1 MAKLYVFGIGGTG
14 SRVLRALTMLL
25 ASGVECKF
33 DTIVPVIIDPDASA
47 ADMSRTVDAMTR
59 YMAIRKH
66 LPPNSANENCFFK
79 TEICPIQDMTTFKL
93 TLENTENSTFRDYM
107 KTNQMDAASKALI
120 NMLFS
125 QANLDSDMV
134 VGFKGNPNIG
144 SVVLNQFST
153 SDAYKAF
160 SNNFEEGDRIF
171 IISSIFG
178 GTGASGF
185 PLLLKTLRNDQ
196 TSQHWN
202 YIKNAKIGAVTVLP
216 YFSVEQDDDSGVDSS
231 TFYSKTKSA
240 LAYYD
245 RNITGNNSVN
255 ALYYIG
261 DSMPASYKNHDGGS
275 EQRNDA
281 HMVELFAALS
291 ILNFAALPDNELD
304 GKTQTYEYGIDTN
317 DEDIKQVI
325 FKDLGPET
333 RKLIQ
338 KSLSMFLLMNK
349 YMKNALDSQYKFQ
362 PWAQDCGLDENF
374 FTSQYYSD
382 LKKFQDA
389 YGVWLDELGRNKRS
403 FKPFDEK
410 RKVPLFDLVNG
421 QKDHKIMWPLHDLFA
436 KDYALM
442 DSFLNTNWPK
452 WNKAASKEQKF
463 MELFYRATAKL
474 TSKKYNF

>member
-14 SRVLRALTMLL
+14 SRTLRALTMLL

-33 DTIVPVIIDPDASA
+33 DTIVPVIIDPDTSA

-59 YMAIRKH
+59 YMAIRKS
-66 LPPNSANENCFFK
+66 LNFNSANENRFFK
-79 TEICPIQDMTTFKL
+79 TEICPVQDMDTFKL
-93 TLENTENSTFRDYM
+93 TLENTENVTFRDYM
-107 KTNQMDAASKALI
+107 RTNQMDAPSKALI

-160 SNNFEEGDRIF
+160 SNNFEEDDRIF

-185 PLLLKTLRNDQ
+185 PLLLKTLRNDK

-202 YIKNAKIGAVTVLP
+202 YIQKAKIGAVTVLP

-261 DSMPASYKNHDGGS
+261 DSTPATYKNHDGGS

-291 ILNFAALPDNELD
+291 ILKFAATSDNVLGE
-304 GKTQTYEYGIDTN
+304 KTQTYEYGIDTN

-333 RKLIQ
+333 RGAIQ
-338 KSLSMFLLMNK
+338 KYLTMFLMMNK
-349 YMKNALDSQYKFQ
+349 YMKNSLSSQYKFQ
-362 PWAQDCGLDENF
+362 PWAKDCGLDETF
-374 FTSQYYSD
+374 FTSQFYAD
-382 LKKFQDA
+382 LVKFHDA
-389 YGVWLDELGRNKRS
+389 YRVWLEELGRNKRS

-410 RKVPLFDLVNG
+410 RVYPLFDLVNG
-421 QKDHKIMWPLHDLFA
+421 QKAHKIYWPPCDLFSRN
-436 KDYALM
+436 YALM
-442 DSFLNTNWPK
+442 DSTMNANWPK
-452 WNKAASKEQKF
+452 WNKTASKEQKL
-463 MELFYRATAKL
+463 MELFYRATEKL
-474 TSKKYNF
+474 THKKYNF

>member
-1 MAKLYVFGIGGTG
+1 
-14 SRVLRALTMLL
+14 
-25 ASGVECKF
+25 
-33 DTIVPVIIDPDASA
+33 
-47 ADMSRTVDAMTR
+47 
-59 YMAIRKH
+59 
-66 LPPNSANENCFFK
+66 
-79 TEICPIQDMTTFKL
+79 
-93 TLENTENSTFRDYM
+93 
-107 KTNQMDAASKALI
+107 MDAPSKAFI

-153 SDAYKAF
+153 SDAYRAF
-160 SNNFEEGDRIF
+160 SNNFEEGDRVF

-216 YFSVEQDDDSGVDSS
+216 YFSVEQDDNSGVDSS

-245 RNITGNNSVN
+245 RNITGNESVN

-291 ILNFAALPDNELD
+291 ILKFASTPDSELS
-304 GKTQTYEYGIDTN
+304 GKTQTYEFGIDTD
-317 DEDIKQVI
+317 DEDIRQVI

-333 RKLIQ
+333 RNLIQ
-338 KSLSMFLLMNK
+338 KPLTMFLLMNR
-349 YMKNALDSQYKFQ
+349 YMNNALISQYRFQ
-362 PWAQDCGLDENF
+362 PWAKDCGLDENF
-374 FTSQYYSD
+374 FTSQYYTD

-389 YGVWLDELGRNKRS
+389 FLIWLQELAKNTRS
-403 FKPFDEK
+403 FKPFNESRVK
-410 RKVPLFDLVNG
+410 PLFDLVNG
-421 QKDHKIMWPLHDLFA
+421 QTEHKIYWPLHNLLS
-436 KDYALM
+436 KDYALL
-442 DSFLNTNWPK
+442 DSTLNTNWNK
-452 WNKAASKEQKF
+452 WNKTASKEQKF
-463 MELFYRATAKL
+463 MELFYRATEKL
-474 TSKKYNF
+474 THQKYNF

>member
-14 SRVLRALTMLL
+14 SRTLRALTMML
-25 ASGVECKF
+25 ASGVECKY
-33 DTIVPVIIDPDASA
+33 DTVVPVIIDPDASA
-47 ADMSRTVDAMTR
+47 ADMSRTVDSMSR
-59 YMAIRKH
+59 YMEIRKS
-66 LPPNSANENCFFK
+66 LDFNAANKNRFFK
-79 TEICPIQDMTTFKL
+79 TEICPIQEMSSFKL
-93 TLENTENSTFRDYM
+93 TLENTENLTFRDYM
-107 KTNQMDAASKALI
+107 KTNQMDTASKALI

-185 PLLLKTLRNDQ
+185 PLLLKTLLNDQ

-216 YFSVEQDDDSGVDSS
+216 YFCVEQDDDSGVDSS

-261 DSMPASYKNHDGGS
+261 DSMPATYKNHDGGS
-275 EQRNDA
+275 EQRNNA
-281 HMVELFAALS
+281 HMVELYAALS
-291 ILNFAALPDNELD
+291 ILKFAATADNELD
-304 GKTQTYEYGIDTN
+304 DKTQTYEYGLDTN

-333 RKLIQ
+333 RRLIQ
-338 KSLSMFLLMNK
+338 KPLTMFLLMNK
-349 YMKNALDSQYKFQ
+349 YMKNTLFSQYKYQ
-362 PWAQDCGLDENF
+362 PWAKDCGLDENF
-374 FTSQYYSD
+374 FTSQFYAD
-382 LKKFQDA
+382 LVKFHDA
-389 YGVWLDELGRNKRS
+389 FRVWLQELDNNKRS
-403 FKPFDEK
+403 FKPFDED
-410 RKVPLFDLVNG
+410 RILPLFDLVND
-421 QKDHKIMWPLHDLFA
+421 QRAHRLLWPLHDLFA
-436 KDYALM
+436 KNYALM
-442 DSFLNTNWPK
+442 DSFLNTNWSN

-463 MELFYRATAKL
+463 MELFYRATDKL
-474 TSKKYNF
+474 TLKKYNF

>member
-14 SRVLRALTMLL
+14 SRTLRALTMLL
-25 ASGVECKF
+25 ASGVECNF
-33 DTIVPVIIDPDASA
+33 ETVVPVIIDPDASA
-47 ADMSRTVDAMTR
+47 ADMTRTVDAMNR

-66 LPPNSANENCFFK
+66 LQFNSENENRFFK
-79 TEICPIQDMTTFKL
+79 TEIAHIQDMSSFKL
-93 TLENTENSTFRDYM
+93 TLENTENVSFRDYM
-107 KTNQMDAASKALI
+107 KTNQMDAPSKAFI

-255 ALYYIG
+255 SLYYVG
-261 DSMPASYKNHDGGS
+261 DNMPASYKNHDGGS
-275 EQRNDA
+275 EQRNNA
-281 HMVELFAALS
+281 HMVELYAALS
-291 ILNFAALPDNELD
+291 ILNFAETPDSELD
-304 GKTQTYEYGIDTN
+304 
-317 DEDIKQVI
+317 
-325 FKDLGPET
+325 
-333 RKLIQ
+333 RK
-338 KSLSMFLLMNK
+338 S
-349 YMKNALDSQYKFQ
+349 
-362 PWAQDCGLDENF
+362 
-374 FTSQYYSD
+374 
-382 LKKFQDA
+382 
-389 YGVWLDELGRNKRS
+389 V
-403 FKPFDEK
+403 
-410 RKVPLFDLVNG
+410 V
-421 QKDHKIMWPLHDLFA
+421 
-436 KDYALM
+436 
-442 DSFLNTNWPK
+442 
-452 WNKAASKEQKF
+452 
-463 MELFYRATAKL
+463 
-474 TSKKYNF
+474 

>member
-1 MAKLYVFGIGGTG
+1 MAKLYIFGIGGTG
-14 SRVLRALTMLL
+14 SRTLRALTMML

-59 YMAIRKH
+59 YMEVRKS
-66 LPPNSANENCFFK
+66 LDFNSANENRFFK
-79 TEICPIQDMTTFKL
+79 TEICPIQDMSTFKL
-93 TLENTENSTFRDYM
+93 SLENTENVTFRDYM

-125 QANLDSDMV
+125 QANLNSYME

-160 SNNFEEGDRIF
+160 SNNFEEGDRVF

-216 YFSVEQDDDSGVDSS
+216 YFSVEQDDNSGVDSS

-275 EQRNDA
+275 EQRNNA

-291 ILNFAALPDNELD
+291 ILKFAATPDNEF
-304 GKTQTYEYGIDTN
+304 GEKTQTYEYGIDTN

-333 RKLIQ
+333 RRLIQ
-338 KSLSMFLLMNK
+338 KPLTMFLLMNK
-349 YMKNALDSQYKFQ
+349 YMKSALSSQYKFQ
-362 PWAQDCGLDENF
+362 PWAKDCGLDENF
-374 FTSQYYSD
+374 FTSQYYAD
-382 LKKFQDA
+382 LVKFQDA
-389 YGVWLDELGRNKRS
+389 YRVWLQELDDNKRS
-403 FKPFDEK
+403 FKPFDEE
-410 RKVPLFDLVNG
+410 RILPLFDLVNG
-421 QKDHKIMWPLHDLFA
+421 QKAHKIFWPLHDLFA
-436 KDYALM
+436 KNYALM

-452 WNKAASKEQKF
+452 WNKTASKEQKF
-463 MELFYRATAKL
+463 MELFYRATDKL
-474 TSKKYNF
+474 TLKKYNF

>member
-14 SRVLRALTMLL
+14 SRTLRALTMML

-33 DTIVPVIIDPDASA
+33 DTVVPVIIDPDASA

-59 YMAIRKH
+59 YMEVRKS
-66 LPPNSANENCFFK
+66 LDFNSANENCFFK
-79 TEICPIQDMTTFKL
+79 TEICPIQDMSTFKL
-93 TLENTENSTFRDYM
+93 TLENTENVAFRDYM
-107 KTNQMDAASKALI
+107 KTNQMEPPSKALI

-125 QANLDSDMV
+125 QDNLNSFME

-160 SNNFEEGDRIF
+160 SNNFEEEDRIF

-261 DSMPASYKNHDGGS
+261 DSMPATYKNHDGGS
-275 EQRNDA
+275 EQRNNA

-291 ILNFAALPDNELD
+291 ILKFAATPDNEF
-304 GKTQTYEYGIDTN
+304 GEKTQTFEYGIDTN

-333 RKLIQ
+333 RRLIQ
-338 KSLSMFLLMNK
+338 KPLTMFLLMNK
-349 YMKNALDSQYKFQ
+349 YMKNALSSQFKFQ
-362 PWAQDCGLDENF
+362 PWAKDCGLDENF
-374 FTSQYYSD
+374 FTSQYYAD
-382 LKKFQDA
+382 LVKFQDA
-389 YGVWLDELGRNKRS
+389 FRVWLQELDDNKRS
-403 FKPFDEK
+403 FKPFDED
-410 RKVPLFDLVNG
+410 RIIPLFDLVNG
-421 QKDHKIMWPLHDLFA
+421 QKAHKIMWPINDLFA
-436 KDYALM
+436 KNYALM

-452 WNKAASKEQKF
+452 WNKTASKEQKF
-463 MELFYRATAKL
+463 MELFYRATDKL
-474 TSKKYNF
+474 TLKKYNF